1 MTNLYRIWAEEYDGE
16 VVTPWDVWIKKVE
29 RLVGFNLDGN
39 EARDGYSLDG
49 IGDMFD
55 RGMSARAAAAAVIK
69 AAKRDLDK

>member
-1 MTNLYRIWAEEYDGE
+1 
-16 VVTPWDVWIKKVE
+16 
-29 RLVGFNLDGN
+29 LDGN